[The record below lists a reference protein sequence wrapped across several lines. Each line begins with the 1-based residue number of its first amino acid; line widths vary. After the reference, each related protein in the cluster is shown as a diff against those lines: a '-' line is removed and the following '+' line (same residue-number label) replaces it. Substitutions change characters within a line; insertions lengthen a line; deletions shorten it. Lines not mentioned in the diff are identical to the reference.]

1 MGNDVKLTRFIT
13 KFTYLNKTHIEINIC
28 LQRQT
33 SGLQFSNYFFN
44 SRSPAE
50 KMFVN
55 KIKKSIA
62 LDDMKMFHGKVD
74 FVLFAFAHPFYQYF
88 FINTYVLIKHS
99 LIQVQILTSATPVI
113 LCR

>member
-1 MGNDVKLTRFIT
+1 
-13 KFTYLNKTHIEINIC
+13 
-28 LQRQT
+28 
-33 SGLQFSNYFFN
+33 
-44 SRSPAE
+44 
-50 KMFVN
+50 
-55 KIKKSIA
+55 
-62 LDDMKMFHGKVD
+62 MKMFHGKMD